1 MSDLAPKCS
10 EVREDISKGSNCNQ
24 ASSNMLTQQVRIIRL
39 QACQMHYYA
48 SCSVLSGPVLSLLLD
63 NAAFF
68 TSIKTR
74 FTHYLMFS
82 RFLSSSTFY
91 PPPEAAAGTL
101 PDLMSACPQC
111 QGGLTCSFAKGTIYP
126 APHSHLCNRPL
137 RPCCPPP
144 SLTIWTQYALCISGT
159 SKRAGVGTI
168 TWLLGV
174 CGT

>member
-48 SCSVLSGPVLSLLLD
+48 SCSVLSGPVLSLLLMIVQLC
-63 NAAFF
+63 
-68 TSIKTR
+68 SHPLTR

-101 PDLMSACPQC
+101 PDLTSACPQC

-126 APHSHLCNRPL
+126 APHSQLCNRPL

-144 SLTIWTQYALCISGT
+144 FTIWTQYALCISGT